1 MRGLGLASKVLKF
14 GGTSVGSL
22 ERIRAS
28 AAIAAAE
35 CRRGEAVAVVVS
47 AMAGETDRLLGLA
60 NGLGFGLGDEETDV
74 VVSSGEQVSA
84 ALMAM
89 ALRREGLEARSF
101 LGWQARI
108 RTDGPPGAALISGL
122 DATPIRKAM
131 EQGCVPVMAGFQGA
145 SPDDRLRT
153 LGRGGTDLSAVAL
166 AAALDAQC
174 DIYTDVDGV
183 FTTDPRIEPNARRIQ
198 KISYDEML
206 ELAAQGA
213 KVLQTRSAE
222 FAKARNVSLRVLSS
236 FAEPGQSE
244 GTMIMQAEDI
254 AERRIVSGIAYA
266 RDQARIALRGLSQT
280 PEAAAGVF
288 SGLADADIGIDM
300 IVQSPASEPGRA
312 NLEFTVDR
320 RDLRDALTRIGESDA
335 RDVLSETGLAKVSIV
350 GLGLNRRAD
359 VARILYRALAEQ
371 KIAVRTVAT
380 SEIKI
385 SVLIENDAVE
395 HAVRALHA
403 AYGLDAAA

>member
-1 MRGLGLASKVLKF
+1 MTTRVMKF

-22 ERIRAS
+22 ERIRAC
-28 AAIAAAE
+28 AAIVAAE
-35 CRRGEAVAVVVS
+35 CARGERVAVVVS
-47 AMAGETDRLLGLA
+47 AMAGETDRLLSLA
-60 NGLGFGLGDEETDV
+60 GNLGFGLGDEETDV
-74 VVSSGEQVSA
+74 VLSAGEQISA
-84 ALMAM
+84 ALMSM
-89 ALRREGLEARSF
+89 ALGQNGLTARSF

-108 RTDGPPGAALISGL
+108 RTDGPPGSARISGL
-122 DATPIRKAM
+122 DASPIRAAM
-131 EQGCVPVMAGFQGA
+131 DEGCIAVMAGFQGA
-145 SPDDRLRT
+145 SVNERVRT

-166 AAALDAQC
+166 AAALEAHC

-183 FTTDPRIEPNARRIQ
+183 FTTDPRIEPKARRID

-222 FAKARNVSLRVLSS
+222 FAKARSVPLRVLSS

-266 RDQARIALRGLSQT
+266 RDQARIALRGLSSA
-280 PEAAAGVF
+280 PEAAAGIF
-288 SGLADADIGIDM
+288 GGLADADIGIDM
-300 IVQSPASEPGRA
+300 IVQSPSSENGRT
-312 NLEFTVDR
+312 NLDFTVDR
-320 RDLRDALTRIGESDA
+320 RDLDKALICIGESDA
-335 RDVLSETGLAKVSIV
+335 RDVLSETGLAKVSVV

-359 VARILYRALAEQ
+359 VARILYGALARQ
-371 KIAVRTVAT
+371 QIAIRTVST

-395 HAVRALHA
+395 NAVRALHA
-403 AYGLDAAA
+403 AYGLDDATA

>member
-1 MRGLGLASKVLKF
+1 MTTRVMKF

-22 ERIRAS
+22 DRIRAC
-28 AAIAAAE
+28 AAIVAAE
-35 CRRGEAVAVVVS
+35 CARGEAVAVVVS
-47 AMAGETDRLLGLA
+47 AMAGETDRLLSLA
-60 NGLGFGLGDEETDV
+60 GNLGFGLGDEETDV
-74 VVSSGEQVSA
+74 VLSAGEQISA
-84 ALMAM
+84 ALMSM
-89 ALRREGLEARSF
+89 ALGQNGLTARSF

-108 RTDGPPGAALISGL
+108 RTEGPPGSARISGL
-122 DATPIRKAM
+122 DASPIQTAM
-131 EQGCVPVMAGFQGA
+131 SEGCIPVMAGFQGA
-145 SPDDRLRT
+145 SINERLRT

-166 AAALDAQC
+166 AAALGAHC

-183 FTTDPRIEPNARRIQ
+183 FTTDPRIEPRARRIDR
-198 KISYDEML
+198 ISYDEML

-222 FAKARNVSLRVLSS
+222 FAKARNVPLRVLSS
-236 FAEPGQSE
+236 FAEAGQSE

-266 RDQARIALRGLSQT
+266 RDQARIALRGLSSD
-280 PEAAAGVF
+280 PGAAAAIF
-288 SGLADADIGIDM
+288 AGLADADIGIDM
-300 IVQSPASEPGRA
+300 IVQSPSSEAGRA

-320 RDLRDALTRIGESDA
+320 RDLDKALVCIGESDA
-335 RDVLSETGLAKVSIV
+335 RDVLSETGLAKVSVV

-359 VARILYRALAEQ
+359 VARILYGALAKQ
-371 KIAVRTVAT
+371 KIAIRTVST

-395 HAVRALHA
+395 NAVRALHA
-403 AYGLDAAA
+403 AYGLDGAA

>member
-1 MRGLGLASKVLKF
+1 LTTRVMKF

-22 ERIRAS
+22 DRIRAC
-28 AAIAAAE
+28 AAIVAAE
-35 CRRGEAVAVVVS
+35 CARGERVAVVVS
-47 AMAGETDRLLGLA
+47 AMAGETDRLLSLA
-60 NGLGFGLGDEETDV
+60 GNLGFGLGDEETDV
-74 VVSSGEQVSA
+74 VLSAGEQISA
-84 ALMAM
+84 ALMSM
-89 ALRREGLEARSF
+89 ALSQNGLTARSF

-108 RTDGPPGAALISGL
+108 RTDGPPGSARISGL
-122 DATPIRKAM
+122 DASPIRGAM
-131 EQGCVPVMAGFQGA
+131 DDGCIPVMAGFQGA
-145 SPDDRLRT
+145 SINERVRT

-166 AAALDAQC
+166 AAALEAHC

-183 FTTDPRIEPNARRIQ
+183 FTTDPRIEPKARRID
-198 KISYDEML
+198 KISYGEML

-222 FAKARNVSLRVLSS
+222 FAKARSVPLRVLSS

-266 RDQARIALRGLSQT
+266 RDQARIALRGLSSA
-280 PEAAAGVF
+280 PGAAAAIFG
-288 SGLADADIGIDM
+288 GLADADIGIDM
-300 IVQSPASEPGRA
+300 IVQSPSSESGRA

-320 RDLRDALTRIGESDA
+320 RDLDKALICIGESDA
-335 RDVLSETGLAKVSIV
+335 HDVLSETGLAKVSVV

-359 VARILYRALAEQ
+359 VARILYGALARQ
-371 KIAVRTVAT
+371 KIAIRTVST

-395 HAVRALHA
+395 NAVRALHA
-403 AYGLDAAA
+403 AYGLDDAAV

>member
-1 MRGLGLASKVLKF
+1 LTTRVMKF

-28 AAIAAAE
+28 AAIVAAE
-35 CRRGEAVAVVVS
+35 CARGDSVAVVVS
-47 AMAGETDRLLGLA
+47 AMAGETDRLLSLVRS
-60 NGLGFGLGDEETDV
+60 LGFGLGDEETDV
-74 VVSSGEQVSA
+74 VLSAGEQISA
-84 ALMAM
+84 ALMSM
-89 ALRREGLEARSF
+89 ALSEHGLTSRSF
-101 LGWQARI
+101 MGWQARI
-108 RTDGPPGAALISGL
+108 RTDGPPGAARISGL
-122 DATPIRKAM
+122 DASPIQSALR
-131 EQGCVPVMAGFQGA
+131 EGCIPVMAGFQGA
-145 SPDDRLRT
+145 SVNERLRT

-166 AAALDAQC
+166 AAALGAHC

-183 FTTDPRIEPNARRIQ
+183 FTTDPRIEPNARRIG

-222 FAKARNVSLRVLSS
+222 FAKARNVPLRVLSS

-266 RDQARIALRGLSQT
+266 RDQARIALRGISAESTAL
-280 PEAAAGVF
+280 AAVF
-288 SGLADADIGIDM
+288 GGLAEADIGIDM
-300 IVQSPASEPGRA
+300 IVQSPASEKDRA
-312 NLEFTVDR
+312 NLEFTIDR
-320 RDLRDALTRIGESDA
+320 RDLDRALVCIGESDA
-335 RDVLSETGLAKVSIV
+335 RDVLSETGLAKVSVV

-359 VARILYRALAEQ
+359 VARILYGALGKQ
-371 KIAVRTVAT
+371 KIGIRTLAT

-385 SVLIENDAVE
+385 SALIENEGVE

-403 AYGLDAAA
+403 AYGLDGADG

>member
-1 MRGLGLASKVLKF
+1 MTTRVMKF

-22 ERIRAS
+22 ERIRAC
-28 AAIAAAE
+28 AAIVAAE
-35 CRRGEAVAVVVS
+35 CTRGERVAVVVS
-47 AMAGETDRLLGLA
+47 AMAGETDRLLSLA
-60 NGLGFGLGDEETDV
+60 GNLGFGLGDEETDV
-74 VVSSGEQVSA
+74 VLSAGEQISA
-84 ALMAM
+84 ALMSM
-89 ALRREGLEARSF
+89 ALSQNGLTARSF

-108 RTDGPPGAALISGL
+108 RTDGPPGSARISGL
-122 DATPIRKAM
+122 DASPIRGAM
-131 EQGCVPVMAGFQGA
+131 DEGCIPVMAGFQGA
-145 SPDDRLRT
+145 SINERVRT

-166 AAALDAQC
+166 AAALEAHC

-183 FTTDPRIEPNARRIQ
+183 FTTDPRIEPKARRID

-222 FAKARNVSLRVLSS
+222 FAKARSVPLRVLSS

-266 RDQARIALRGLSQT
+266 RDQARIALRGLSSA
-280 PEAAAGVF
+280 PGAAAAIFG
-288 SGLADADIGIDM
+288 GLADADIGIDM
-300 IVQSPASEPGRA
+300 IVQSPSSESGRA

-320 RDLRDALTRIGESDA
+320 RDLDKALVCIGESDA
-335 RDVLSETGLAKVSIV
+335 HDVLSETGLAKVSVV

-359 VARILYRALAEQ
+359 VARILYGALARQ
-371 KIAVRTVAT
+371 KIAIRTVST

-395 HAVRALHA
+395 NAVRALHA
-403 AYGLDAAA
+403 AYGLDDAAA

>member
-1 MRGLGLASKVLKF
+1 MTTRVMKF

-22 ERIRAS
+22 DRIRAC
-28 AAIAAAE
+28 AAIVAAE
-35 CRRGEAVAVVVS
+35 CARGERVAVVVS
-47 AMAGETDRLLGLA
+47 AMAGETDRLLSLA
-60 NGLGFGLGDEETDV
+60 GNLGFGLGDEETDV
-74 VVSSGEQVSA
+74 VLSAGEQISA
-84 ALMAM
+84 ALMSM
-89 ALRREGLEARSF
+89 ALSQNGLTARSF

-108 RTDGPPGAALISGL
+108 RTDGPPGSARISGL
-122 DATPIRKAM
+122 DASPIRGAM
-131 EQGCVPVMAGFQGA
+131 DDGCIPVMAGFQGA
-145 SPDDRLRT
+145 SINERVRT

-166 AAALDAQC
+166 AAALEAHC

-183 FTTDPRIEPNARRIQ
+183 FTTDPRIEPKARRID

-222 FAKARNVSLRVLSS
+222 FAKARSVPLRVLSS

-266 RDQARIALRGLSQT
+266 RDQARIALRGLSSA
-280 PEAAAGVF
+280 PGAAAAIFG
-288 SGLADADIGIDM
+288 GLADADIGIDM
-300 IVQSPASEPGRA
+300 IVQSPSSESGRA

-320 RDLRDALTRIGESDA
+320 RDLDKALICIGESDA
-335 RDVLSETGLAKVSIV
+335 HDVLSETGLAKVSVV

-359 VARILYRALAEQ
+359 VARILYGALARH
-371 KIAVRTVAT
+371 KIAIRTVST

-395 HAVRALHA
+395 SAVRALHA
-403 AYGLDAAA
+403 AYGLDDAAA

>member
-1 MRGLGLASKVLKF
+1 MKF

-22 ERIRAS
+22 DRIRAC
-28 AAIAAAE
+28 AAIVAAE
-35 CRRGEAVAVVVS
+35 CARGERVAVVVS
-47 AMAGETDRLLGLA
+47 AMAGETDRLLSLA
-60 NGLGFGLGDEETDV
+60 GNLGFGLGDEETDV
-74 VVSSGEQVSA
+74 VLSAGEQISA
-84 ALMAM
+84 ALMSM
-89 ALRREGLEARSF
+89 ALSQNGLTARSF

-108 RTDGPPGAALISGL
+108 RTDGPPGSARISGL
-122 DATPIRKAM
+122 DASPIRGAM
-131 EQGCVPVMAGFQGA
+131 DDGCIPVMAGFQGA
-145 SPDDRLRT
+145 SINERVRT

-166 AAALDAQC
+166 AAALEAHC

-183 FTTDPRIEPNARRIQ
+183 FTTDPRIEPKARRID

-222 FAKARNVSLRVLSS
+222 FAKARSVPLRVLSS

-266 RDQARIALRGLSQT
+266 RDQARIALRGLSSA
-280 PEAAAGVF
+280 PGAAAAIFG
-288 SGLADADIGIDM
+288 GLADADIGIDM
-300 IVQSPASEPGRA
+300 IVQSPSSESGRA

-320 RDLRDALTRIGESDA
+320 RDLDKALVCIGESDA
-335 RDVLSETGLAKVSIV
+335 HDVLSETGLAKVSVV

-359 VARILYRALAEQ
+359 VARILYGALARQ
-371 KIAVRTVAT
+371 KIAIRTVST

-395 HAVRALHA
+395 NAVRALHA
-403 AYGLDAAA
+403 AYGLDDAAV

>member
-1 MRGLGLASKVLKF
+1 LTTRVMKF

-22 ERIRAS
+22 DRIRAC
-28 AAIAAAE
+28 AAIVAAE
-35 CRRGEAVAVVVS
+35 CARGERVAVVVS
-47 AMAGETDRLLGLA
+47 AMAGETDRLLSLA
-60 NGLGFGLGDEETDV
+60 GNLGFGLGDEETDV
-74 VVSSGEQVSA
+74 VLSAGEQISA
-84 ALMAM
+84 ALMSM
-89 ALRREGLEARSF
+89 ALSQNGLTARSF

-108 RTDGPPGAALISGL
+108 RTDGPPGSARISGL
-122 DATPIRKAM
+122 DASPIRGAM
-131 EQGCVPVMAGFQGA
+131 DDGCIPVMAGFQGA
-145 SPDDRLRT
+145 SINERVRT

-166 AAALDAQC
+166 AAALEAHC

-183 FTTDPRIEPNARRIQ
+183 FTTDPRIEPKARRID

-222 FAKARNVSLRVLSS
+222 FAKARSVPLRVLSS

-266 RDQARIALRGLSQT
+266 RDQARIALRGLSSA
-280 PEAAAGVF
+280 PGAAAAIFG
-288 SGLADADIGIDM
+288 GLADADIGIDM
-300 IVQSPASEPGRA
+300 IVQSPSSESGRA

-320 RDLRDALTRIGESDA
+320 RDLDKALICIGESDA
-335 RDVLSETGLAKVSIV
+335 HDVLSETGLAKVSVV

-359 VARILYRALAEQ
+359 VARILYGALARQ
-371 KIAVRTVAT
+371 KIAIRTVST

-395 HAVRALHA
+395 SAVRALHA
-403 AYGLDAAA
+403 AYGLDDAAA

>member
-1 MRGLGLASKVLKF
+1 MTTRVMKF

-22 ERIRAS
+22 DRIRAC
-28 AAIAAAE
+28 AAIVAAE
-35 CRRGEAVAVVVS
+35 CARGERVAVVVS
-47 AMAGETDRLLGLA
+47 AMAGETDRLLSLA
-60 NGLGFGLGDEETDV
+60 GNLGFGLGDEETDV
-74 VVSSGEQVSA
+74 VLSAGEQISA
-84 ALMAM
+84 ALMSM
-89 ALRREGLEARSF
+89 ALSQNGLTARSF

-108 RTDGPPGAALISGL
+108 RTDGPPGSARISGL
-122 DATPIRKAM
+122 DASPMRSAM
-131 EQGCVPVMAGFQGA
+131 DEGCIPVMAGFQGA
-145 SPDDRLRT
+145 SINERVRT

-166 AAALDAQC
+166 AAALGAHC

-183 FTTDPRIEPNARRIQ
+183 FTTDPRIEPKARRID

-222 FAKARNVSLRVLSS
+222 FAKARSVPLRVLSS

-266 RDQARIALRGLSQT
+266 RDQARIALRGLSSA
-280 PEAAAGVF
+280 PGAAAAIFG
-288 SGLADADIGIDM
+288 GLADADIGIDM
-300 IVQSPASEPGRA
+300 IVQSPSSESGRA

-320 RDLRDALTRIGESDA
+320 RDLDKALVCIGESDA
-335 RDVLSETGLAKVSIV
+335 HDVLSETGLAKVSVV

-359 VARILYRALAEQ
+359 VARILYGALARQ
-371 KIAVRTVAT
+371 KIAIRTVST

-395 HAVRALHA
+395 NAVRALHA
-403 AYGLDAAA
+403 AYGLDDAAV

>member
-1 MRGLGLASKVLKF
+1 MKF
-14 GGTSVGSL
+14 GGPSVGSL

-28 AAIAAAE
+28 AALVAAE
-35 CRRGEAVAVVVS
+35 CARGDRVAVVVS
-47 AMAGETDRLLGLA
+47 AMAGETDRLLSLA
-60 NGLGFGLGDEETDV
+60 GQLGFGLGDEETDV
-74 VVSSGEQVSA
+74 VLTAGEQISA
-84 ALMAM
+84 ALMSM
-89 ALRREGLEARSF
+89 ALAESGLTARSF

-108 RTDGPPGAALISGL
+108 RTDGPPGAARISGL
-122 DATPIRKAM
+122 DASPFRTAM
-131 EQGCVPVMAGFQGA
+131 EAGAIPVMAGYQGA
-145 SPDDRLRT
+145 SRDERLRT

-166 AAALDAQC
+166 AAAIGAEC

-183 FTTDPRIEPNARRIQ
+183 FTTDPRIEPKARRID

-222 FAKARNVSLRVLSS
+222 FAKARSVPLRVLSS

-266 RDQARIALRGLSQT
+266 RDQARIALRGLSSE
-280 PEAAAGVF
+280 PGAAAAIFG
-288 SGLADADIGIDM
+288 GLAEADIGIDM
-300 IVQSPASEPGRA
+300 IVQSPASESGRT
-312 NLEFTVDR
+312 NLEFTIDR
-320 RDLRDALTRIGESDA
+320 RDLDKALVRIGESDA
-335 RDVLSETGLAKVSIV
+335 RDVLSETGLAKVSVV

-359 VARILYRALAEQ
+359 VARILYAALGQEG
-371 KIAVRTVAT
+371 IAIRTVST

-385 SVLIENDAVE
+385 SVLVSDAYTE
-395 HAVRALHA
+395 LALRSLHT
-403 AYGLDAAA
+403 AYGLDAA

>member
-1 MRGLGLASKVLKF
+1 MTTRVMKF

-22 ERIRAS
+22 DRIRAC
-28 AAIAAAE
+28 AAIVAAE
-35 CRRGEAVAVVVS
+35 CARGERVAVVVS
-47 AMAGETDRLLGLA
+47 AMAGETDRLLSLA
-60 NGLGFGLGDEETDV
+60 GNLGFGLGDEETDV
-74 VVSSGEQVSA
+74 VLSAGEQISA
-84 ALMAM
+84 ALMSM
-89 ALRREGLEARSF
+89 ALSQNGLTARSF

-108 RTDGPPGAALISGL
+108 RTDGPPGSARISGL
-122 DATPIRKAM
+122 DASPMRAAM
-131 EQGCVPVMAGFQGA
+131 DEGCIPVMAGFQGA
-145 SPDDRLRT
+145 SINERVRT

-166 AAALDAQC
+166 AAALEAHC

-183 FTTDPRIEPNARRIQ
+183 FTTDPRIEPKARRID

-222 FAKARNVSLRVLSS
+222 FAKARSVPLRVLSS

-266 RDQARIALRGLSQT
+266 RDQARIALRGLSSA
-280 PEAAAGVF
+280 PGAAAAIFG
-288 SGLADADIGIDM
+288 GLADADIGIDM
-300 IVQSPASEPGRA
+300 IVQSPSSESGRA

-320 RDLRDALTRIGESDA
+320 RDLDKALICIGESDA
-335 RDVLSETGLAKVSIV
+335 HDVLSETGLAKVSVV

-359 VARILYRALAEQ
+359 VARILYGALARQ
-371 KIAVRTVAT
+371 KIAIRTVST

-395 HAVRALHA
+395 SAVRALHA
-403 AYGLDAAA
+403 AYGLDDAAA

>member
-1 MRGLGLASKVLKF
+1 MKF

-22 ERIRAS
+22 ERVRGCAEIV
-28 AAIAAAE
+28 AAE
-35 CRRGEAVAVVVS
+35 CARGDQVAVVVS
-47 AMAGETDRLLGLA
+47 AMAGETDRLLTLA
-60 NGLGFGLGDEETDV
+60 DNLGFGLGDEETDV
-74 VVSSGEQVSA
+74 ILTAGEQISA

-89 ALRREGLEARSF
+89 ALTEQDLSSRSF

-108 RTDGPPGAALISGL
+108 RTEGPPGAARISGL
-122 DATPIRKAM
+122 DASPIKHAM
-131 EQGCVPVMAGFQGA
+131 SDGWVPVMAGFQGA
-145 SPDDRLRT
+145 SGDERLRT

-166 AAALDAQC
+166 AAALKGAC

-183 FTTDPRIEPNARRIQ
+183 FTTDPRIEPKARRIE

-222 FAKARNVSLRVLSS
+222 FAKARGVPLRVLSS

-244 GTMIMQAEDI
+244 GTKIMQAEEI

-266 RDQARIALRGLSQT
+266 RDQARIALRGLNDN
-280 PEAAAGVF
+280 PGAAATVF
-288 SGLADADIGIDM
+288 AGLAEADIGIDM
-300 IVQSPASEPGRA
+300 IVQSPSREAGLS
-312 NLEFTVDR
+312 NLEFTIDR
-320 RDLRDALTRIGESDA
+320 RDLDKALVRIGESEA
-335 RDVLSETGLAKVSIV
+335 RDVSSETGLAKVSVV

-359 VARILYRALAEQ
+359 VARILYGALHEK
-371 KIAVRTVAT
+371 KIGIRTVST

-385 SVLIENDAVE
+385 SVLIDNDEVEN
-395 HAVRALHA
+395 AVRALHA
-403 AYGLDAAA
+403 AYGLDNA

>member
-1 MRGLGLASKVLKF
+1 LTTRVMKF

-22 ERIRAS
+22 ERIRAC
-28 AAIAAAE
+28 AAIVAAE
-35 CRRGEAVAVVVS
+35 CARGERVAVVVS
-47 AMAGETDRLLGLA
+47 AMAGETDRLLSLA
-60 NGLGFGLGDEETDV
+60 GNLGFGLGDEETDV
-74 VVSSGEQVSA
+74 VLSAGEQISA
-84 ALMAM
+84 ALMSM
-89 ALRREGLEARSF
+89 ALGQNGLTARSF

-108 RTDGPPGAALISGL
+108 RTDGPPGSARISGL
-122 DATPIRKAM
+122 DASPIRAAM
-131 EQGCVPVMAGFQGA
+131 DEGCIAVMAGFQGA
-145 SPDDRLRT
+145 SVNERVRT

-166 AAALDAQC
+166 AAALEAHC

-183 FTTDPRIEPNARRIQ
+183 FTTDPRIEPKARRID

-222 FAKARNVSLRVLSS
+222 FAKARSVPLRVLSS

-266 RDQARIALRGLSQT
+266 RDQARIALRGLSSA
-280 PEAAAGVF
+280 PEAAAGIF
-288 SGLADADIGIDM
+288 GGLADADIGIDM
-300 IVQSPASEPGRA
+300 IVQSPSSENGRT
-312 NLEFTVDR
+312 NLDFTVDR
-320 RDLRDALTRIGESDA
+320 RDLDKALICIGESDA
-335 RDVLSETGLAKVSIV
+335 RDVLSETGLAKVSVV

-359 VARILYRALAEQ
+359 VARILYGALARQ
-371 KIAVRTVAT
+371 QIAIRTVST

-395 HAVRALHA
+395 NAVRALHA
-403 AYGLDAAA
+403 AYGLDDATA

>member
-1 MRGLGLASKVLKF
+1 MTTRVMKF

-22 ERIRAS
+22 DRIRAC
-28 AAIAAAE
+28 AAIVAAE
-35 CRRGEAVAVVVS
+35 CARGERVAVVVS
-47 AMAGETDRLLGLA
+47 AMAGETDRLLSLA
-60 NGLGFGLGDEETDV
+60 GNLGFGLGDEETDV
-74 VVSSGEQVSA
+74 VLSAGEQISA
-84 ALMAM
+84 ALMSM
-89 ALRREGLEARSF
+89 ALSQNGLTARSF

-108 RTDGPPGAALISGL
+108 RTDGPPGSARISGL
-122 DATPIRKAM
+122 DASPIRGAM
-131 EQGCVPVMAGFQGA
+131 DDGCIPVMAGFQGA
-145 SPDDRLRT
+145 SINERVRT

-166 AAALDAQC
+166 AAALEAHC

-183 FTTDPRIEPNARRIQ
+183 FTTDPRIEPKARRID
-198 KISYDEML
+198 KISYGEML

-222 FAKARNVSLRVLSS
+222 FAKARSVPLRVLSS

-266 RDQARIALRGLSQT
+266 RDQARIALRGLSSA
-280 PEAAAGVF
+280 PGAAAAIFG
-288 SGLADADIGIDM
+288 GLADADIGIDM
-300 IVQSPASEPGRA
+300 IVQSPSSESGRA

-320 RDLRDALTRIGESDA
+320 RDLDKALVCIGESDA
-335 RDVLSETGLAKVSIV
+335 HDVLSETGLAKVSVV

-359 VARILYRALAEQ
+359 VARILYGALARQ
-371 KIAVRTVAT
+371 KIAIRTVST

-395 HAVRALHA
+395 NAVRALHA
-403 AYGLDAAA
+403 AYGLDDAAV

>member
-1 MRGLGLASKVLKF
+1 MTTRVMKF

-22 ERIRAS
+22 DRIRAC
-28 AAIAAAE
+28 AAIVAAE
-35 CRRGEAVAVVVS
+35 CARGERVAVVVS
-47 AMAGETDRLLGLA
+47 AMAGETDRLLSLA
-60 NGLGFGLGDEETDV
+60 GNLGFGLGDEETDV
-74 VVSSGEQVSA
+74 VLSAGEQISA
-84 ALMAM
+84 ALMSM
-89 ALRREGLEARSF
+89 ALSQNGLTARSF

-108 RTDGPPGAALISGL
+108 RTDGPPGSARISGL
-122 DATPIRKAM
+122 DASPIRGAM
-131 EQGCVPVMAGFQGA
+131 DDGCIPVMAGFQGA
-145 SPDDRLRT
+145 SINERVRT

-166 AAALDAQC
+166 AAALEAHC

-183 FTTDPRIEPNARRIQ
+183 FTTDPRIEPKARRID

-222 FAKARNVSLRVLSS
+222 FAKARSVPLRVLSS

-266 RDQARIALRGLSQT
+266 RDQARIALRGLSSA
-280 PEAAAGVF
+280 PGAAATIFG
-288 SGLADADIGIDM
+288 GLADADIGIDM
-300 IVQSPASEPGRA
+300 IVQSPSSESGRA

-320 RDLRDALTRIGESDA
+320 RDLDKALVCIGESDA
-335 RDVLSETGLAKVSIV
+335 HDVLSETGLAKVSVV

-359 VARILYRALAEQ
+359 VARILYGALARQ
-371 KIAVRTVAT
+371 KIAIRTVST

-395 HAVRALHA
+395 SAVRALHA
-403 AYGLDAAA
+403 AYGLDDAAA

>member
-1 MRGLGLASKVLKF
+1 MTTRVMKF

-22 ERIRAS
+22 DRIRAC
-28 AAIAAAE
+28 AAIVAAE
-35 CRRGEAVAVVVS
+35 CARGEAVAVVVS
-47 AMAGETDRLLGLA
+47 AMAGETDRLLSLA
-60 NGLGFGLGDEETDV
+60 GNLGFGLGDEETDV
-74 VVSSGEQVSA
+74 VLSAGEQISA

-89 ALRREGLEARSF
+89 ALGQSGWASRSF

-108 RTDGPPGAALISGL
+108 RTEGPPGSARISGL
-122 DATPIRKAM
+122 DAAPIQSAM
-131 EQGCVPVMAGFQGA
+131 GEGCVPVMAGFQGA
-145 SPDDRLRT
+145 SINERLRT

-166 AAALDAQC
+166 AAALGAQC

-183 FTTDPRIEPNARRIQ
+183 FTTDPRIEPKARRIDR
-198 KISYDEML
+198 ISYDEML

-213 KVLQTRSAE
+213 KVLQTRSVE
-222 FAKARNVSLRVLSS
+222 LAKARSVPLRVLSS

-266 RDQARIALRGLSQT
+266 RDQARIALRGLSSE
-280 PEAAAGVF
+280 PGAAAAVF
-288 SGLADADIGIDM
+288 AGLADADIGIDM
-300 IVQSPASEPGRA
+300 IVQSPSSEAGRA

-320 RDLRDALTRIGESDA
+320 RDLDKALVCIGESDA
-335 RDVLSETGLAKVSIV
+335 RDVLSETGLAKVSVV

-359 VARILYRALAEQ
+359 VARILYGALAKQ
-371 KIAVRTVAT
+371 KIAIRTVST

-395 HAVRALHA
+395 NAVRALHA
-403 AYGLDAAA
+403 AYGLDGAA

>member
-1 MRGLGLASKVLKF
+1 LTTRVMKF

-22 ERIRAS
+22 DRIRAC
-28 AAIAAAE
+28 AAIVAAE
-35 CRRGEAVAVVVS
+35 CARGERVAVVVS
-47 AMAGETDRLLGLA
+47 AMAGETDRLLSLA
-60 NGLGFGLGDEETDV
+60 GNLGFGLGDEETDV
-74 VVSSGEQVSA
+74 VLSAGEQISA
-84 ALMAM
+84 ALMSM
-89 ALRREGLEARSF
+89 ALSQNGLTARSF

-108 RTDGPPGAALISGL
+108 RTDGPPGSARISGL
-122 DATPIRKAM
+122 DASPIRGAM
-131 EQGCVPVMAGFQGA
+131 DDGCIPVMAGFQGA
-145 SPDDRLRT
+145 SINERVRT

-166 AAALDAQC
+166 AAALEAHC

-183 FTTDPRIEPNARRIQ
+183 FTTDPRIEPKARRID
-198 KISYDEML
+198 KISYGEML

-222 FAKARNVSLRVLSS
+222 FAKARSVPLRVLSS

-266 RDQARIALRGLSQT
+266 RDQARIALRGLSSA
-280 PEAAAGVF
+280 PGAAAAIFG
-288 SGLADADIGIDM
+288 GLADADIGIDM
-300 IVQSPASEPGRA
+300 IVQSPSSESGRA

-320 RDLRDALTRIGESDA
+320 RDLDKALVCIGESDA
-335 RDVLSETGLAKVSIV
+335 HDVLSETGLAKVSVV

-359 VARILYRALAEQ
+359 VARILYGALARQ
-371 KIAVRTVAT
+371 KIAIRTVST

-395 HAVRALHA
+395 NAVRALHA
-403 AYGLDAAA
+403 AYGLDDAAV

>member
-1 MRGLGLASKVLKF
+1 MTTRVLKF

-28 AAIAAAE
+28 AAIAAADI
-35 CRRGEAVAVVVS
+35 RRGDKVAVVVS
-47 AMAGETDRLLGLA
+47 AMAGETDRLLRLA
-60 NGLGFGLGDEETDV
+60 GGLGHGLGDEETDV
-74 VVSSGEQVSA
+74 VLSAGEQVSA

-89 ALRREGLEARSF
+89 ALRLEGLEAQSF
-101 LGWQARI
+101 LGWQAGI
-108 RTDGPPGAALISGL
+108 RTDGPPGAARISGL
-122 DATPIRKAM
+122 DASPIRAAM
-131 EQGCVPVMAGFQGA
+131 EKGHVPVMAGYQGA
-145 SPDDRLRT
+145 SKEDRLRT

-166 AAALDAQC
+166 AAALEAHC

-183 FTTDPRIEPNARRIQ
+183 FTTDPRIEPDARRIE

-222 FAKARNVSLRVLSS
+222 FAKARNVPLRVLSS

-266 RDQARIALRGLSQT
+266 RDQARIALRGLSGAPQS
-280 PEAAAGVF
+280 AASVF
-288 SGLADADIGIDM
+288 AGLADADIGIDM
-300 IVQSPASEPGRA
+300 IVQSPASESGRT
-312 NLEFTVDR
+312 NLEFTIDY
-320 RDLRDALTRIGESDA
+320 RDLDKALEKIGESDA
-335 RDVLSETGLAKVSIV
+335 REVLSETGLAKVSVV

-359 VARILYRALAEQ
+359 VARILYNALAEQ
-371 KIAVRTVAT
+371 KIGIRTVST

-395 HAVRALHA
+395 QAVRALHA
-403 AYGLDAAA
+403 AYGLDDA